1 MGFEHGSFEEG
12 AVGLFDWPPDLEF
25 TCTLVIER
33 HSTRANVTP

>member
-1 MGFEHGSFEEG
+1 MHVLHEEV